1 MPFAHPADQVVADLL
16 TDADS
21 GLTSD
26 EAARRLAAH
35 GPNELRATRRTPLW
49 RRILDQFRDPL
60 VVLLLVAIVIS
71 TVAWALEGAAGVP
84 IDSVVI
90 LAVLVLN
97 AVIGLVQEG
106 KANDA
111 VAALQQMTTATA
123 QVIREGARLEMPAE
137 ELVPGDIILLGEG
150 DQVPADARLLR
161 ADSLRVIESSLT
173 GESEPASKSTAP
185 VSADAQIGDRAS
197 MVFKGTAVAQ
207 GSARAVITATGA
219 HTEMG
224 AIADLLDAVEDA
236 PTPLEREISGVSKTL
251 GVVVMVI
258 AVVVIVL
265 LVALGNVQSF
275 QGFIEALLLAVS
287 LAVAAVPEGLPAILS
302 VVLALGVQR
311 MAKRNAVVKKL
322 SSVETLGSA
331 TVICS
336 DKTGTLTRSEMTIQE
351 VVTAS
356 GITMVSGVG
365 YEPVGQVAPDQDRD
379 RVPDAERLEGPAAEE
394 VTVVLSGG
402 VLASDAELAQ
412 DAQGAWRVLGDPT
425 EGSFLVAERK
435 LGTQGAREGRFQRVG
450 VIPFT
455 SERKLMSVVHT
466 DAAHAGYTMT
476 TKGAPDVLLDL
487 CTHIRVG
494 HEAVP
499 LDDERRRRVL
509 AEVEGM
515 SGRALR
521 TLAVGYRLIDEG
533 DAARVR
539 GEVSGAGDE
548 VGHGDGGSRVAT
560 PPTGPGAD
568 AEGAASSMGTGVLD
582 GLERDL
588 VLAGIVGII
597 DPARPEAGAAVA
609 EAHRAGVRVLMITGD
624 HPATAGRIAAD
635 LGIADEGARV
645 LTGQEL
651 SAMSDEELTDAVREV
666 SVYARVAPSHK
677 MRIVNALQAQ
687 GETVAMTGDGVND
700 APALRAADIG
710 VAMGVTGTQVTR
722 EAGTMV
728 LADDNFATIVDAVA
742 EGRRIFDNIKKFL
755 RYLLT
760 SNMGEV
766 TAVLLGTV
774 LAGVIG
780 LQAEGG
786 TGVVLPL
793 LATQILW
800 INLVT
805 DSAPALAMG
814 VDPSVE
820 DVMARRPRTSSEK
833 VIDRAMWTDVLTTG
847 VLMGV
852 LMLVT
857 LDIFLPGGLIE
868 GHDSLDVAR
877 TAAFTTLVFCQLFF
891 TVCAR
896 SETVSAFHHLFVNKW
911 LWGAL
916 ALGVGLQVLVVE
928 VPFLQTAFGTA
939 SLDLAHWGVA
949 IGMASI
955 VLWVDELIKWARR
968 RFLPRFAHRGA

>member
-1 MPFAHPADQVVADLL
+1 VM
-16 TDADS
+16 
-21 GLTSD
+21 
-26 EAARRLAAH
+26 
-35 GPNELRATRRTPLW
+35 
-49 RRILDQFRDPL
+49 
-60 VVLLLVAIVIS
+60 
-71 TVAWALEGAAGVP
+71 EGATGAP
-84 IDSVVI
+84 IDSIVI
-90 LAVLVLN
+90 LAVLILN

-106 KANDA
+106 RANDA
-111 VAALQQMTTATA
+111 VAALQEMTTATA
-123 QVIREGARLEMPAE
+123 QVIRGGARQEVRAE
-137 ELVPGDIILLGEG
+137 DLVPGDLVLLGEG

-161 ADSLRVIESSLT
+161 ADSLRLIESSLT
-173 GESEPASKSTAP
+173 GESEPSSKGTAP
-185 VSADAQIGDRAS
+185 VGPDAQIGDRTS
-197 MVFKGTAVAQ
+197 MVFRGTSVAQ
-207 GSARAVITATGA
+207 GSGRAVVTATGS

-224 AIADLLDAVEDA
+224 SIAGLLDTVEDA
-236 PTPLEREISGVSKTL
+236 PTPLQREISGVSKTL
-251 GVVVMVI
+251 GIIVMAI
-258 AVVVIVL
+258 AVALIVIL
-265 LVALGNVQSF
+265 FALGSIN
-275 QGFIEALLLAVS
+275 GFDDFVESLLLAVS

-311 MAKRNAVVKKL
+311 MAKRHALVKKL

-356 GITMVSGVG
+356 GVTMVTGVG

-379 RVPDAERLEGPAAEE
+379 RIPDADQLEGAAAEE

-412 DAQGAWRVLGDPT
+412 DAEGAWHVLGDPT
-425 EGSFLVAERK
+425 EGSFVVAERK
-435 LGTQGAREGRFQRVG
+435 LGTEGAREGRFERVG

-455 SERKLMSVVHT
+455 SERKLMSVVYT
-466 DAAHAGYTMT
+466 DATHRELTMVA
-476 TKGAPDVLLDL
+476 KGAPDVLLDL
-487 CTHIRVG
+487 CTHVRVG
-494 HEAVP
+494 HEAVA
-499 LDDERRRRVL
+499 LDDERRRRIL

-515 SGRALR
+515 SARALR
-521 TLAVGYRLIDEG
+521 TLAVGYRMVDPDEAREAG
-533 DAARVR
+533 IGSPDSAAV
-539 GEVSGAGDE
+539 
-548 VGHGDGGSRVAT
+548 
-560 PPTGPGAD
+560 
-568 AEGAASSMGTGVLD
+568 D
-582 GLERDL
+582 GLEHDL
-588 VLAGIVGII
+588 VLSGIVGII
-597 DPARPEAGAAVA
+597 DPARPEAGAAVG

-635 LGIADEGARV
+635 LGIAEEGARV
-645 LTGQEL
+645 LTGI
-651 SAMSDEELTDAVREV
+651 ELTDLDDQALDQAVREV
-666 SVYARVAPSHK
+666 NVYARVAPSHK
-677 MRIVNALQAQ
+677 MRIVRALQSQ
-687 GETVAMTGDGVND
+687 HETVAMTGDGVND

-766 TAVLLGTV
+766 TAVLLGTL

-780 LQAEGG
+780 LQAEDGSG
-786 TGVVLPL
+786 IVLPL

-805 DSAPALAMG
+805 DTAPALAMG

-820 DVMARRPRTSSEK
+820 DVMARPPRQATDK
-833 VIDRAMWTDVLTTG
+833 VIDRQMWTDVLTTG

-852 LMLVT
+852 IMLLT

-877 TAAFTTLVFCQLFF
+877 TAAFTTLVLAQLFF
-891 TVCAR
+891 AVCAR
-896 SETVSAFHHLFVNKW
+896 SDTVSAFHHLFVNKW

-916 ALGVGLQVLVVE
+916 ALGVVLQVLVVE

-939 SLDLAHWGVA
+939 SLDLAHWGIAVA
-949 IGMASI
+949 MASI
-955 VLWVDELIKWARR
+955 VLWVDEVLKWIRR
-968 RFLPRFAHRGA
+968 VRGGRRTAGDTVTTS